1 MKEPSVHIDQ
11 VSFGFRVSKSGAA
24 SLREWIQKGGSGV
37 FQRKKVLDNVTLT
50 IPQGSCYGIL
60 GRNGSG
66 KSTLLRIISGII
78 IPDEGKVQV
87 NGKIAPILSLGA
99 GLEPELSGYDNIRLL
114 CVLMGLH
121 PREIRNAIKSIADFS
136 ELTEDELTMQVK
148 RYSTGMMA
156 RLSFSIAIALH
167 PDILIIDEVLAVGD
181 VGFQEKCYQ
190 RILEIKNSGSTIV
203 FVSHSM
209 ADVLQICDKAC
220 VLENGK
226 MIYEGDVKESCD
238 IYTRQFTS

>member
-1 MKEPSVHIDQ
+1 MKEPAIHIDR
-11 VSFGFRVSKSGAA
+11 VSFGFRVSKIGTA
-24 SLREWIQKGGSGV
+24 SLREWIQKGFRGV
-37 FQRKKVLDNVTLT
+37 FYKKLVLDHISLT
-50 IPQGSCYGIL
+50 IPKGCCYGIL

-78 IPDEGKVQV
+78 IPDEGRVEVK
-87 NGKIAPILSLGA
+87 GKIAPILSLGA

-114 CVLMGLH
+114 CVLMGFR
-121 PREIRNAIKSIADFS
+121 PREIRNAIKAIANFS
-136 ELTEDELTMQVK
+136 GLTEEELTMQVK

-209 ADVLQICDKAC
+209 TDVLQLCDKAC

-226 MIYEGDVKESCD
+226 VIYEGDVKESCD
-238 IYTRQFTS
+238 IYSQLFTT

>member
-1 MKEPSVHIDQ
+1 MKQPAIYLHR
-11 VSFGFRVSKSGAA
+11 VSFSFRVSKSGVT
-24 SLREWIQKGGSGV
+24 SLREWIQKGGKGV
-37 FQRKKVLDNVTLT
+37 FQQKKVLDNVTLT

-78 IPDEGKVQV
+78 VPDEGEVLV

-121 PREIRNAIKSIADFS
+121 PREIRNAINAIADFS

-181 VGFQEKCYQ
+181 IGFQDKCYQ
-190 RILEIKNSGSTIV
+190 RIIEIKNSGSTIV
-203 FVSHSM
+203 FVSHSI
-209 ADVLQICDKAC
+209 ADVLKICDKAC
-220 VLENGK
+220 VLESGK
-226 MIYEGDVKESCD
+226 LIYEGDVKESCN
-238 IYTRQFTS
+238 IYMQQFTT

>member
-1 MKEPSVHIDQ
+1 MKEPAIHIDH

-24 SLREWIQKGGSGV
+24 SLREWIQKGFTGV
-37 FQRKKVLDNVTLT
+37 FYKKQILHDVSLT
-50 IPQGSCYGIL
+50 IPKGCCYGIL

-78 IPDEGKVQV
+78 IPDKGKVQV

-121 PREIRNAIKSIADFS
+121 PREIRDAIKSIADFS
-136 ELTEDELTMQVK
+136 ELIEDELTMQVK

-203 FVSHSM
+203 LVSHSIS
-209 ADVLQICDKAC
+209 DVLKICDKAC

-226 MIYEGDVKESCD
+226 IIYEGDVEESCD